1 MTPERFTHL
10 ADAYGAD
17 LQRWPASER
26 AGAQALLA
34 EGTPEL
40 LEALSQARWLD
51 GLLDSHRVAAP
62 TPELIRRIVA
72 SAPAAA
78 PPSFWGRHPGW
89 LSRIGFVGAGLAGIA
104 AGMLVVSL
112 GLPLSSSSEALPSIF
127 EQSDADIVMSIN
139 AEESDQ

>member
-1 MTPERFTHL
+1 MTPERFHHL

-17 LQRWPASER
+17 LRRWPAAER
-26 AGAQALLA
+26 ASAQALLA
-34 EGTPEL
+34 EGNV
-40 LEALSQARWLD
+40 EALDALNQARWLD

-62 TPELIRRIVA
+62 TPEFFRRIVA
-72 SAPAAA
+72 SAPLAA
-78 PPSFWGRHPGW
+78 PSFWGRHPGW

-112 GLPLSSSSEALPSIF
+112 SLPLPSASEALPSIF

>member
-17 LQRWPASER
+17 LQRWPATER

-34 EGTPEL
+34 EGNPEL
-40 LEALSQARWLD
+40 VEALNEARWLD
-51 GLLDSHRVAAP
+51 GLLDSHKVLAP

-72 SAPAAA
+72 AA
-78 PPSFWGRHPGW
+78 PVAAPSFWGRHPGW
-89 LSRIGFVGAGLAGIA
+89 LSRLGFVGAGLAGIA

-112 GLPLSSSSEALPSIF
+112 SLPLPSASETLPSIF
-127 EQSDADIVMSIN
+127 EQCDADIVLSIN

>member
-17 LQRWPASER
+17 LHRWPATER
-26 AGAQALLA
+26 ASARALLA
-34 EGTPEL
+34 EGNPEL
-40 LEALSQARWLD
+40 VEALNEARWLD
-51 GLLDSHRVAAP
+51 GLLDSHKVPAP

-72 SAPAAA
+72 SAPMAA
-78 PPSFWGRHPGW
+78 PSFWGRHPGW
-89 LSRIGFVGAGLAGIA
+89 LSRLGFVGAGLAGMA

-112 GLPLSSSSEALPSIF
+112 SLPLPSASETLPSIF
-127 EQSDADIVMSIN
+127 EQSDADIVLSIN

>member
-26 AGAQALLA
+26 ADARALLA
-34 EGTPEL
+34 EGRPEL
-40 LEALSQARWLD
+40 LEALDQARWLD
-51 GLLDSHRVAAP
+51 GLLDSHQVAAP
-62 TPELIRRIVA
+62 TPEFFRRIVA
-72 SAPAAA
+72 SAPIAAT
-78 PPSFWGRHPGW
+78 SFWGRHPGW
-89 LSRIGFVGAGLAGIA
+89 LSRIGFIGAGLAGIA

-112 GLPLSSSSEALPSIF
+112 GLPLSSASETLPSIF

>member
-17 LQRWPASER
+17 LQRWPATER

-34 EGTPEL
+34 EGNPEL
-40 LEALSQARWLD
+40 VEALNEARWLD
-51 GLLDSHRVAAP
+51 GLLDSHKVLAP

-72 SAPAAA
+72 AA
-78 PPSFWGRHPGW
+78 PVAAPSFWGRHPGW
-89 LSRIGFVGAGLAGIA
+89 LSRLGFVGAGLAGIA

-112 GLPLSSSSEALPSIF
+112 SLPLPSASETLPSIF

>member
-17 LQRWPASER
+17 LQRWPATER

-34 EGTPEL
+34 EGNPEL
-40 LEALSQARWLD
+40 VEALNEARWLD
-51 GLLDSHRVAAP
+51 GLLDSHKVLAP

-72 SAPAAA
+72 AA
-78 PPSFWGRHPGW
+78 PVAAPSFWGRHPGW
-89 LSRIGFVGAGLAGIA
+89 LSRLGFVGAGLAGIA

-112 GLPLSSSSEALPSIF
+112 SLPLPSASETLPSIF
-127 EQSDADIVMSIN
+127 EQSDADIVLSIN

>member
-17 LQRWPASER
+17 LQRWPATER

-34 EGTPEL
+34 EGNPEL
-40 LEALSQARWLD
+40 VEALNEARWLD
-51 GLLDSHRVAAP
+51 GLLDSHKVLAP

-72 SAPAAA
+72 SAPVPA
-78 PPSFWGRHPGW
+78 PSFWGRHPGW
-89 LSRIGFVGAGLAGIA
+89 LSRLGFVGAGLAGIA

-112 GLPLSSSSEALPSIF
+112 SLPLPSASETLPSIF
-127 EQSDADIVMSIN
+127 EQSDADIVLSIN

>member
-26 AGAQALLA
+26 ADAQALLA
-34 EGTPEL
+34 EGRPEL
-40 LEALSQARWLD
+40 LEALDQARWLD
-51 GLLDSHRVAAP
+51 GLLDSHQVAAP
-62 TPELIRRIVA
+62 TPELFRRIVA
-72 SAPAAA
+72 SAPIAA
-78 PPSFWGRHPGW
+78 PSFWGRHPGW
-89 LSRIGFVGAGLAGIA
+89 LSRLGFVGAGLAGIA

-112 GLPLSSSSEALPSIF
+112 GLPLPSASETLPSIF